1 MPLLHNI
8 EAKDYQDLRVTVVMN
23 GGVSLAVWIGGVTQ
37 EIHRLQEGDGVYAQ
51 LVDFTASRARV
62 DVISGTSAG
71 GINGAFLAVARV
83 FGTDLTPLRNVW
95 LQSGS
100 LDELLRDPKGKDPSS
115 LLRGTYFS
123 DELVKAFKQ
132 LMGLTPRPVE
142 DASIDLILTTTLLH
156 GLPNQLA
163 DDFGA
168 PINDANH
175 RGSFHFRRG
184 PDVPTDDFADPFL
197 AEQLAM
203 AARSTA
209 SFPIAFEPV
218 FCRRDPGT
226 EEAAPR
232 MASVASFP
240 TDRYLLDGGILDNK
254 PLDQA
259 LNALT
264 HLRFKGEV
272 RRVICYVVPS
282 PGETASSQPD
292 NADKPPTVAEV
303 AIASTST
310 LPMTQSVS
318 AQIDQILEHNR
329 NVRELRQTRIA
340 LASLEWESVQSSA
353 VSLFGPYQ
361 RRRADSVAVYVTDQV
376 VKTLVRADS
385 RQGIG
390 RRRRDLI
397 ASLFTAIFRQKG
409 LPWVPKSLPPENAG
423 LEDLELDHWHWGL
436 FTVENIASLVLDVLH
451 RGIHLTA
458 VNASGQQRAE
468 LTADT
473 NLKRIREKADSLLF
487 KLFSMRAA
495 DGSFWKG
502 RAEAFPQPFG
512 DRLAAERW
520 ALDSVQQYPY
530 SAEYGKSALSF
541 AELLAEAAP
550 HLRVVAS
557 SAAGRERW
565 QDEKDK
571 ARELQQII
579 DLLAPAKTGS
589 AGILVRLLKV
599 EVVQFA
605 VGFSGRARSVVDQV
619 LELVEICT
627 DNSDFLGVSAIRGR
641 KPAGT
646 KLANFG
652 GFYKKS
658 WRANDWMLGR
668 LQGAERLVRI
678 LLDPERIR
686 RLYFGQDPSL
696 VCQQLETIA
705 IPPPGD
711 PDEQGCRKR
720 WKQGSHLVREELAF
734 LQDHTQLPEQ
744 LVHAVDAVLY
754 RLQLAIL
761 REELPLIA
769 SAIEDDIQDR
779 HGPGKGR
786 AFLNLMRGITVN
798 PGSTGLRT
806 VESDVVES
814 LYGTCHVDQET
825 ISEQSSSDRFAATIT
840 RASAV
845 VVSMLAGK
853 NVGVPRVGSVARIL
867 RFPALLTD
875 AISQSLLRDSRVGV
889 FAFAAVIGASA
900 AILLLPLF
908 STAHIPWL
916 FLAGAAVALALSLGL
931 FSGHGK
937 HRLKLLLL
945 LLFVLICLLSPEIRH
960 ALSNMWSWVKGA
972 TGRN

>member
-1 MPLLHNI
+1 MQRLHNI

-23 GGVSLAVWIGGVTQ
+23 GGVSLAVWIGGVAQ
-37 EIHRLQEGDGVYAQ
+37 EIHRLQESAGVYAQ
-51 LVDFTASRARV
+51 LVDLTATRARV

-115 LLRGTYFS
+115 LLRGTYFF
-123 DELVKAFKQ
+123 DELVKAFER
-132 LMGLTPRPVE
+132 LMGPAPRPVE

-168 PINDANH
+168 PINDADH
-175 RGSFHFRRG
+175 HGSFHFRRG
-184 PDVPTDDFADPFL
+184 PDGPTDDFADPSL
-197 AEQLAM
+197 AEQLAL

-218 FCRRDPGT
+218 FCRRDPGSG
-226 EEAAPR
+226 EGAPR
-232 MASVASFP
+232 MASVTSFT

-254 PLDQA
+254 PLDHA
-259 LNALT
+259 LNALV

-292 NADKPPTVAEV
+292 NADEPPTVAEV
-303 AIASTST
+303 AIASMST

-318 AQIDQILEHNR
+318 AQIDQIIEHNHS
-329 NVRELRQTRIA
+329 VRQLRQTRLA
-340 LASLEWESVQSSA
+340 LASLQWESVRSSA
-353 VSLFGPYQ
+353 VNLFEPYR
-361 RRRADSVAVYVTDQV
+361 RRRADSVAFYVMDQV

-385 RQGIG
+385 HQGIG

-397 ASLFTAIFRQKG
+397 ASLFTAIFRESG
-409 LPWVPKSLPPENAG
+409 LPWVPKSLPGENAKP
-423 LEDLELDHWHWGL
+423 EDLELDHWHWGL

-451 RGIHLTA
+451 QGIHLTM
-458 VNASGQQRAE
+458 VNDSGQQTAE
-468 LTADT
+468 MTAGT
-473 NLKRIREKADSLLF
+473 NLKTIRKKADSLLF
-487 KLFSMRAA
+487 QLFSMRDRDAA
-495 DGSFWKG
+495 FWKAQAG
-502 RAEAFPQPFG
+502 AFPQPFG
-512 DRLAAERW
+512 DRAAAEGW
-520 ALDSVQQYPY
+520 ALGSVQQYPY
-530 SAEYGKSALSF
+530 GAEYGKSALSF
-541 AELLAEAAP
+541 AALLAEAAP
-550 HLRVVAS
+550 YLRVVAS
-557 SAAGRERW
+557 SAAKRERW
-565 QDEKDK
+565 PDEKDK
-571 ARELQQII
+571 ALELQQVV
-579 DLLAPAKTGS
+579 DLLAPAGTS
-589 AGILVRLLKV
+589 PAGILARLLNV

-605 VGFSGRARSVVDQV
+605 VGFSGRARGVVDQV

-627 DNSDFLGVSAIRGR
+627 DNSGFLGLNAIRGR

-686 RLYFGQDPSL
+686 RLYFGLDPSL
-696 VCQQLETIA
+696 LCRQLETIA

-720 WKQGSHLVREELAF
+720 WEQRLHLVTEELA
-734 LQDHTQLPEQ
+734 LLKDQTQLPEQ

-786 AFLNLMRGITVN
+786 AFLNLIRGITAK
-798 PGSTGLRT
+798 PDSAGLRA
-806 VESDVVES
+806 VGSEVIEN
-814 LYGTCHVDQET
+814 LYGSCNVDQET

-853 NVGVPRVGSVARIL
+853 NIGIPRVDGLARIL
-867 RFPALLTD
+867 RLPALLTD

-916 FLAGAAVALALSLGL
+916 FLAGAAVVLALSLGL
-931 FSGHGK
+931 FTGHGK
-937 HRLKLLLL
+937 QRLKLLLL
-945 LLFVLICLLSPEIRH
+945 LFILICLFSPEVRH
-960 ALSNMWSWVKGA
+960 VLSNMWTWVKGQVHF
-972 TGRN
+972 T